1 MYCGVFHVNGEEAA
15 SLSGKIQELIDRA
28 HNVSITASPEDVITV
43 PELKE
48 IGKFLLSLGPAMVVI
63 SLGMNG
69 AFVVT
74 SDKETIRSKFGIIG
88 SITKLEMW
96 ANKSVWV
103 PAFKATGPELSAVG
117 AGDAFIGGILA
128 GLMTAKSRDAGI
140 ETIIKVGH
148 ATALQRV
155 DVQRQKW
162 KLDKILEN
170 LNTYEAFPPP
180 NTKFYT

>member
-1 MYCGVFHVNGEEAA
+1 VFHVNGEEAA

-28 HNVSITASPEDVITV
+28 HKISTTASPEDVITV
-43 PELKE
+43 AELKE
-48 IGKFLLSLGPAMVVI
+48 IGKFLIGLGPAVVVI

-69 AFVVT
+69 AFIIT

-88 SITKLEMW
+88 TLINLDMW
-96 ANKSVWV
+96 ANKTVWV

-117 AGDAFIGGILA
+117 AGDAFIGGVLA
-128 GLMTAKSRDAGI
+128 GLMTTKSRDTSI
-140 ETIIKVGH
+140 EIVIKVGH

-162 KLDKILEN
+162 KLDHIIEKLD
-170 LNTYEAFPPP
+170 TYEIYPPP
-180 NTKFYT
+180 NSNFTQKAFL